1 MDLNGKWRYREQYGY
16 GMAEGELTLEQEDGK
31 LFGRVIF
38 TDKTEDGKVSMIQE
52 FLEGEVEGRKVWL
65 EAREFDVIHSDF
77 KMEYELDSWFGVLV
91 EPSVIKGVSID
102 GQGVE
107 GYFLFEKIS

>member
-16 GMAEGELTLEQEDGK
+16 GTVEGEVTLEQDGEK
-31 LFGRVIF
+31 LSGRIIF
-38 TDKTEDGKVSMIQE
+38 MDKTENGNVSMIQE
-52 FLEGEVEGRKVWL
+52 FLEGEVDGRKMWL

-77 KMEYELDSWFGVLV
+77 NMEYELDSWFGVLV